1 MAPGPSLR
9 RRALLAGSAGTLAA
23 TSGCI
28 GELRNILGRE
38 SSRQLTLG
46 IATTPAAADPY
57 AVRVANR
64 LADHLERAGISA
76 FVDLLSPDVLLR
88 DVLINQDFDIYVTR
102 YPGEGEPD
110 ELRTLLHSRYGEESG
125 WQNPFGYSNLQ
136 VDELL
141 EEQRTLEGEDRRA
154 VIGEIL
160 SAIVREQPFT
170 SIAFPDRI
178 SAVRNDRFENW
189 PAGGPDRL
197 PEYLGLERAGETGT
211 ETLEML
217 LGDGRITRNRNPIAA
232 EHRSRGHVT
241 DLLYEPLLRAP
252 GDGDGAVP
260 WLAREVT
267 WDGNGDG
274 SSLSATVTLR
284 ETPWHDGEPVTADD
298 VAFTYQFLA
307 DTSLGEFD
315 SPIPTPWRRGR
326 ASLVS
331 AAEVL
336 AEDRVRLTFADVSRD
351 VADRAL
357 SVPILPE
364 HVWRDRSGPADLAG
378 IDVGTRT
385 TEALVWP
392 NPEPVGSGPL
402 RFESASAGQQ
412 IVLAAF
418 EDHFLYA
425 SDAEGLPESIP
436 HEPPFQRAQFTVT
449 PSSDAAVQLLEADEA
464 DATANGL
471 GASVVPRIGRSDA
484 ISLSVDRSD
493 DLYHVG
499 YDCRNAPLSDPN
511 FRRVVARL
519 LDREFLVENTFEG
532 FAAPTATPLKD
543 PWTPS
548 EFTWD
553 GSGELPFFGEG
564 GELDV
569 VAAKDAFREAGY
581 YYDDDRLLMRGE
593 G

>member
-57 AVRVANR
+57 AVRIANR

-110 ELRTLLHSRYGEESG
+110 ELRTLLHSQYGEESG

-154 VIGEIL
+154 VVGEIL
-160 SAIVREQPFT
+160 SAVVREQPFT
-170 SIAFPDRI
+170 SIAFPDRV
-178 SAVRNDRFENW
+178 SAVRDDRFGSW

-197 PEYLGLERAGETGT
+197 PEYLGLERVDET

-241 DLLYEPLLRAP
+241 DLLYEPLFRTSIG
-252 GDGDGAVP
+252 GDGSVP

-267 WDGNGDG
+267 WDEDGGG

-315 SPIPTPWRRGR
+315 SAIPTPWRRGR

-336 AEDRVRLTFADVSRD
+336 AEDQVRLTFAGVSRE

-412 IVLAAF
+412 IVLVAF

-425 SDAEGLPESIP
+425 GGADGLPEAVP
-436 HEPPFQRAQFTVT
+436 REPPFQRARFVVS
-449 PSSDAAVQLLEADEA
+449 PSADAAVQLLEADEA

-493 DLYHVG
+493 DVYHVG

-519 LDREFLVENTFEG
+519 LDREFLVANAFEG
-532 FAAPTATPLKD
+532 FAAPTETPLKD